1 MTATHYERLSTLDAS
16 FLTFEDRD
24 AHMHTGSVS
33 FLDATPFQLQDG
45 GLNFVLIERCAMQIL
60 QLYPRLRQKVWWP
73 AGGPPVW
80 IDDATFDPSF
90 HFRHVRL
97 PSPGT
102 ARELKTLIGNIL
114 STGLDTARPLWEA
127 WIIEGVEGNRFGL
140 VWKLHHCLAD
150 GVSVRDILMS
160 YLRYEPWS
168 EAPPELPQFTARP
181 APSVGRLHLDLAL
194 RRLEKSR
201 EASARVQELLTGGSL
216 ASSLSDAAAA
226 LVQVGANLIGE
237 VAPTPFNGTIGA
249 HRRFDWTSCELST
262 LQEIRK
268 ESGAKIND
276 VVLASVCG
284 AVRRFLLDKQL
295 PVDDIPFKVM
305 VPVSMRPQNGA
316 ADPGGN
322 RVSNL
327 TIPLP
332 LFETDPRRRLQ
343 TIVETTTRAKASG
356 ESWMGDALLQVL
368 DWAGI
373 QAPPLVARFA
383 SQHMPANLVVTNIPG
398 PQRRQFL
405 LRSELDTSFP
415 VVPLAK
421 NQGLGI
427 ALYSYNGVMH
437 WGFNADRD
445 LLPDLERFT
454 TAIDAEIRQ
463 LHQAHLPVQLRTRSQ
478 LRAVPGRVAAAAP
491 AVAKSPR
498 RRERVKR
505 AK

>member
-1 MTATHYERLSTLDAS
+1 MMATHYERLSTLDAS

-24 AHMHTGSVS
+24 AHMHVGSVS
-33 FLDATPFQLQDG
+33 FFDATPFQLQDG

-60 QLYPRLRQKVWWP
+60 PMHPRLRQKLWWP

-80 IDDATFDPSF
+80 IDDPKFDPSF
-90 HFRHVRL
+90 HFRRVAV

-102 ARELKTLIGNIL
+102 DLELKTLVGGIL
-114 STGLDTARPLWEA
+114 STGLDTTRPLWAA
-127 WIIEGVEGNRFGL
+127 WIIAGVEGNRFGL
-140 VWKLHHCLAD
+140 VWKLHHCVAD

-160 YLRYEPWS
+160 YLRYEPWT
-168 EAPPELPQFTARP
+168 EEPAELPPFVARP

-194 RRLEKSR
+194 RRFEKSR
-201 EASARVQELLTGGSL
+201 EASVRLQEFLTGGTL
-216 ASSLSDAAAA
+216 ATSLSDAAAA
-226 LVQVGANLIGE
+226 LVQVGAGLIGE
-237 VAPTPFNGTIGA
+237 VAATPLNGTIGQ
-249 HRRFDWTSCELST
+249 HRRFDWTACELST

-276 VVLASVCG
+276 VVLAAVCG
-284 AVRRFLLDKQL
+284 AMRRYLLDKQVH
-295 PVDDIPFKVM
+295 VDDLPFKVM
-305 VPVSMRPQNGA
+305 VPVSMRPQAG
-316 ADPGGN
+316 DSTPGGN

-343 TIVETTTRAKASG
+343 TIVETTTRAKDSG
-356 ESWMGDALLQVL
+356 QSWMGDALLQVL

-373 QAPPLVARFA
+373 QTPPPVARFA
-383 SQHMPANLVVTNIPG
+383 AQHMPANLVVTNIPG

-405 LRSELDTSFP
+405 LESELGTSFP

-445 LLPDLERFT
+445 LVSDLAPFT
-454 TAIDAEIRQ
+454 AAIDAEIKQ
-463 LHQAHLPVQLRTRSQ
+463 LHYAHLPVQVRTRSQ
-478 LRAVPGRVAAAAP
+478 LRAVPGRTVAAAA
-491 AVAKSPR
+491 AKSPR
-498 RRERVKR
+498 TRVRVKR